1 MKKKKKKKKKKKQQQ
16 QQQQQ
21 QQKQSKFDPFEPLW
35 GGGRVVVERTSYPP
49 AISICER
56 EKERNTQ
63 LWYPL

>member
-1 MKKKKKKKKKKKQQQ
+1 MKKKKK
-16 QQQQQ
+16 QQQQ
-21 QQKQSKFDPFEPLW
+21 QQKQSKFDPFESLW

-56 EKERNTQ
+56 EKERKRE

>member
-1 MKKKKKKKKKKKQQQ
+1 MKKKKKTTTTT
-16 QQQQQ
+16 

-56 EKERNTQ
+56 EKERKRE
-63 LWYPL
+63 LWYAL